1 MSSDKQGLSEH
12 KLKLLAGQQG
22 SELQLL
28 GFSLEL
34 VFHLYK
40 FFFNWMACV
49 PKEVIIAVKALLL
62 AGVPTLYITQI
73 EYGKLILLICLRT
86 VKLTNPWEGYSF
98 YFGSCLDADE
108 TSFSSWS
115 YVLAH

>member
-22 SELQLL
+22 SSELQLL

-40 FFFNWMACV
+40 FFFNWLARV
-49 PKEVIIAVKALLL
+49 AKEVIITVKALLL

-73 EYGKLILLICLRT
+73 EYRKLILLICLRT
-86 VKLTNPWEGYSF
+86 VKPTNPWEGYSF
-98 YFGSCLDADE
+98 FFGRGFECG
-108 TSFSSWS
+108 
-115 YVLAH
+115 